1 MMPIDAIEV
10 AQLVR
15 SFSGAIGIALTVL
28 LGSLL
33 LFRLFA
39 RELAAPLPRRLSGAL
54 NGSIA
59 LFFVLFILIV
69 VERFHVLG

>member
-1 MMPIDAIEV
+1 VSPIGATEV

-15 SFSGAIGIALTVL
+15 SFSGAIGIGLTTL

-33 LFRLFA
+33 LLRLFS
-39 RELAAPLPRRLSGAL
+39 RELAAPLPRRVSGAL
-54 NGSIA
+54 DGSIA
-59 LFFVLFILIV
+59 LLFVLFILIV